1 MPSLILSL
9 LSLLSL
15 LFALLHSATA
25 VRLADF
31 EMMEVKLGNDLGVE
45 PGQKEVND
53 ETLKAVLDGVK
64 VGNANSMY
72 FYGLF
77 KLYGISLPKDEKS
90 AAEMF
95 KKAADLEHAESTTA
109 YGMMLMHG
117 LGVALDAKKAVYY
130 FRKGVKTGDMN
141 AHWLL
146 GKMLVEDPRA
156 QPPAGIEQ
164 IEEEVPIPKAA
175 MTLHNEAFELFTK
188 AANAGLREGQHYLA
202 LMYEYGWGCK
212 QDFEQAMEYYRRAS
226 GQNYWES
233 TYNLALMYA
242 YGRPKQDF
250 RKAMPLLE
258 RAARAEHAPSIYYIG
273 VFKMYGYGCMP
284 DYERALNWFER
295 AASMDDYRVSEKAAK
310 AAAELRNLVQSAED
324 TNNAVLD
331 EYAKRAEGY

>member
-1 MPSLILSL
+1 MPSLLI
-9 LSLLSL
+9 
-15 LFALLHSATA
+15 FVVYIVCHYVFCISAA
-25 VRLADF
+25 RLADF
-31 EMMEVKLGNDLGVE
+31 EMMEVKLGKDLGFE
-45 PGQKEVND
+45 PGQREVND
-53 ETLKAVLDGVK
+53 DTLKAVLDGVK
-64 VGNANSMY
+64 VGNVNSMY

-95 KKAADLEHAESTTA
+95 KKAADLEHVESTTA

-117 LGVALDAKKAVYY
+117 LGVAVDGKKAAYY
-130 FRKGVKTGDMN
+130 FRKGVKMGDMN

-146 GKMLVEDPRA
+146 GKVLVEDPRA
-156 QPPAGIEQ
+156 QPPPGIEE
-164 IEEEVPIPKAA
+164 IVEEVPIPKAA
-175 MTLHNEAFELFTK
+175 MALHNEAFELFTK
-188 AANAGLREGQHYLA
+188 AAAAGLREGQHYLA

-212 QDFEQAMEYYRRAS
+212 QDFDRAIEHYRRAS

-233 TYNLALMYA
+233 TYHLALMYA

-250 RKAMPLLE
+250 RKALPLLE

-295 AASMDDYRVSEKAAK
+295 AAGLDDYRISEKAAK
-310 AAAELRNLVQSAED
+310 AAVELRNLIQGAEEK
-324 TNNAVLD
+324 NNAVL
-331 EYAKRAEGY
+331 EEFAQRAEEY

>member
-1 MPSLILSL
+1 
-9 LSLLSL
+9 
-15 LFALLHSATA
+15 
-25 VRLADF
+25 
-31 EMMEVKLGNDLGVE
+31 VKLGNI
-45 PGQKEVND
+45 
-53 ETLKAVLDGVK
+53 
-64 VGNANSMY
+64 NSMY

-77 KLYGISLPKDEKS
+77 KLYGISLPKDEKA

-95 KKAADLEHAESTTA
+95 KKAADKEHSESTTA

-117 LGVALDAKKAVYY
+117 LGVQEDHKKAVYY
-130 FRKGVKTGDMN
+130 FRKGVKTGDLN

-156 QPPAGIEQ
+156 QPPPGIET
-164 IEEEVPIPKAA
+164 IAEEVPIPKEALA
-175 MTLHNEAFELFTK
+175 LHKEAFELFTK
-188 AANAGLREGQHYLA
+188 AANAGFREGQHYLA
-202 LMYEYGWGCK
+202 LMYEYGWGC
-212 QDFEQAMEYYRRAS
+212 QQNFDQAMEYYRRAS

-295 AASMDDYRVSEKAAK
+295 AASLDDYRVSEKAAK
-310 AAAELRNLVQSAED
+310 AAAELRTLVQGAED
-324 TNNAVLD
+324 RNNAILD
-331 EYAKRAEGY
+331 DYARKSEEF